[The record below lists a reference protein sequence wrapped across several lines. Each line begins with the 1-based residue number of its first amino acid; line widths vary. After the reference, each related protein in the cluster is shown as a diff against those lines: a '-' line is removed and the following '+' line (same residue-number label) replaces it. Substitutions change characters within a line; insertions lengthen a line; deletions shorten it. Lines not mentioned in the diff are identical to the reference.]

1 MLIVLR
7 ALNEPLA
14 EAGGTPVFIVPRALN
29 EPLAEAG
36 GTPVSIVPRA
46 LNEFSLYIEVA
57 PASRK
62 LANGDRALLDGTCRG
77 EARWAVGNGDRALVD
92 GTCRGEA
99 RWAMGI
105 FGYLGKGGGFGRV
118 ERSALGR
125 SRFGCSFALI
135 ALAGPSGA

>member
-1 MLIVLR
+1 MFIVLR

-14 EAGGTPVFIVPRALN
+14 AAGGTPVFIVPRALN

-77 EARWAVGNGDRALVD
+77 EARWAM
-92 GTCRGEA
+92 GT
-99 RWAMGI
+99 